1 MPKAY
6 SYVRF
11 STPDQA
17 KGDSY
22 RRQMQAAERYCQA
35 NGLELAQ
42 GKEYLFFDRGRSAYK
57 GDHLDDTGELARFY
71 ALVKDGSIECGS
83 VLLVESLDRLSR
95 ERVRDAL
102 PRFLDLLSAGVEVVT
117 LIDGR
122 RYDAQ
127 YDELDLI
134 VSIIAMSR
142 AHNESATKSARV
154 SATWS
159 NKQAEARTSLK
170 PLGSACPYWLKL
182 VDDAQGRRYEPI
194 PERVVAVQRIYQL
207 CQAGYGQRTIARMLN
222 EEGIPIFGSE
232 KRNRSGAWGSS
243 SVIKILE
250 NRALVGEYQPTHL
263 VDGIRVPNGDPVQGF
278 FPVII
283 TPDEFYAAKAVREQ
297 RKTSKA
303 TRATATFN
311 LWQGLARCA
320 ECKGAMHLL
329 NKGNPPKGGKYLRCY
344 NAARGVCKGTKQVPL
359 PRSEEVFR
367 ELLAKVDSLSLVQ
380 TSAASIQKAL
390 AALKGREAEVSE
402 RLAELSAQLLSLGT
416 KLPATLVQVVGTL
429 ETELAENRAQQEALQ
444 VDLQREQIVDKED
457 FFARLDLMSYEGR
470 YRANALFKTLGLL
483 IFIKNISGKF
493 VYLLVSKAGNQ
504 IGVYDLGDNLLW
516 LPGKATEQVAQAQ
529 KDTKLDSYLRL
540 IPMGTDPQIDVL
552 KRLRGQG

>member
-1 MPKAY
+1 
-6 SYVRF
+6 
-11 STPDQA
+11 
-17 KGDSY
+17 
-22 RRQMQAAERYCQA
+22 MQAAERYCQA